1 MLTKV
6 CFFITAIGLN
16 ESDTFRGFGLIRTM
30 LIFPFSCIVKR
41 NSENFNDRL
50 FKCQSR
56 GITRR
61 GRHERRLGRREKTER
76 GYQSISL
83 VCNLSPFFFP
93 PPPSHLH
100 HPNCFLN
107 YLKQS
112 FVFNYFG
119 VKGNEV
125 FSFRKIDVSIGL
137 LSAESSMNYCECK
150 KYCLMII
157 CGNRV
162 TSYHLKWHLSGNSN
176 INVACIFL

>member
-1 MLTKV
+1 MKILMTDYSN
-6 CFFITAIGLN
+6 ASHGGLLG
-16 ESDTFRGFGLIRTM
+16 EVDMKGDWEGGRKQKEGIRVS
-30 LIFPFSCIVKR
+30 PSCA
-41 NSENFNDRL
+41 
-50 FKCQSR
+50 
-56 GITRR
+56 T
-61 GRHERRLGRREKTER
+61 
-76 GYQSISL
+76 SL
-83 VCNLSPFFFP
+83 PSSP

-100 HPNCFLN
+100 QPNCFLN

-162 TSYHLKWHLSGNSN
+162 TSYHLKWHLPGNSN

>member
-1 MLTKV
+1 MPVT
-6 CFFITAIGLN
+6 
-16 ESDTFRGFGLIRTM
+16 
-30 LIFPFSCIVKR
+30 
-41 NSENFNDRL
+41 
-50 FKCQSR
+50 

-76 GYQSISL
+76 GYQIISL
-83 VCNLSPFFFP
+83 VCNLSPFFSP
-93 PPPSHLH
+93 PPPFPFAPAKLFFELS
-100 HPNCFLN
+100 
-107 YLKQS
+107 KIM

-162 TSYHLKWHLSGNSN
+162 TSYHSKWHLPGNSN